1 MKVHHLLVVA
11 DQTVHYYCVAR
22 LCPDAVG
29 TPSVW
34 VGQQELRAVFGVVGV
49 RTEPH
54 QQVALR
60 GQVPQL
66 ALSAERRRARKQQP
80 QQRRARGRP
89 RALASARETHRA
101 RAERRCSHGTL
112 LSREAG
118 ERARCFALRSRSSEL
133 DASTQ
138 RRRTFRLHGIFLRRS
153 GGRPVASLAYTV
165 VTASGFLSGLA
176 TLRLH
181 RTPGLRRGRG

>member
-1 MKVHHLLVVA
+1 MKVHHLRVVA
-11 DQTVHYYCVAR
+11 DQTVHYCVAR
-22 LCPDAVG
+22 LCPGAVG

-66 ALSAERRRARKQQP
+66 ALSERRRARKQP

-138 RRRTFRLHGIFLRRS
+138 RRRTYIWRISPQIWRKTSGIW
-153 GGRPVASLAYTV
+153 PT
-165 VTASGFLSGLA
+165 
-176 TLRLH
+176 
-181 RTPGLRRGRG
+181 